1 MVLSK
6 SSHYTLRAA
15 LYIAQHPES
24 GYISIKEITRQLDLS
39 FHFTTKLLQRLTQ
52 SGLLL
57 SCQGPMGGVRLARPP
72 KTINLRQIVE
82 AIEGPELFTGCL
94 LGLNQCS
101 NDHPCPVHRSWTG
114 VRQQVTN
121 LFEKTTLAQLV
132 EPAQKNKLR
141 LTNRK

>member
-6 SSHYTLRAA
+6 SSHYALRAA
-15 LYIAQHPES
+15 LYIARHPES
-24 GYISIKEITRQLDLS
+24 GYVSIKEITRELDLS

-52 SGLLL
+52 ARLLL
-57 SCQGPMGGVRLARPP
+57 SCQGPKGGVRLARPP
-72 KTINLRQIVE
+72 KNINLRQIVE

-101 NDHPCPVHRSWTG
+101 DDHPCPVHRSWTG
-114 VRQQVTN
+114 VRQRVTN

-132 EPAQKNKLR
+132 EPSHKNKLR
-141 LTNRK
+141 LTNLE